1 MYILDRLLMYLY
13 NIIFLENSLNNFK
26 NKLNQMFSRKSS
38 GLKMVL
44 DNYNQKNRINAD
56 YVAIPKTIQINVHLN
71 YLNTYKYF
79 SFVLRLFL

>member
-44 DNYNQKNRINAD
+44 DNYNQKKRINIFHSFYD
-56 YVAIPKTIQINVHLN
+56 YFCNEIC
-71 YLNTYKYF
+71 
-79 SFVLRLFL
+79 